1 MDLQLQI
8 RPFRFALTQPLRT
21 AAGVLRDRCGWL
33 LRLESSGGR
42 IGWGEISPLD
52 QALLPR
58 CRSELEALPSPLTRQ
73 TLEPLLPRFSG
84 AIGFGFGG
92 ALAELDGL
100 VGDRASCGWL
110 MAPPGAELLP
120 AGGLMLPHLERLLEQ
135 RGRRRALT
143 LKWKVAAEADRLE
156 RRWLE
161 QLMQRLP

>member
-58 CRSELEALPSPLTRQ
+58 CRRELEALPSPLTRQ
-73 TLEPLLPRFSG
+73 TLARNPLCCHGSAAPS
-84 AIGFGFGG
+84 
-92 ALAELDGL
+92 
-100 VGDRASCGWL
+100 VSASAVLWRSW
-110 MAPPGAELLP
+110 MDWSETAPAV
-120 AGGLMLPHLERLLEQ
+120 AG
-135 RGRRRALT
+135 
-143 LKWKVAAEADRLE
+143 
-156 RRWLE
+156 
-161 QLMQRLP
+161 